1 VPACVL
7 KLRDS
12 KSFLYPS
19 LREPKRIDAVPF
31 LVQAECY
38 PVRTST
44 ASVLL
49 CVLPHKAAPR
59 TLTKPLAF
67 AKSSSHAIRLKVK
80 LLRRKNWMYSRD
92 RWVPVGMRC
101 VSPLV
106 LGWVL
111 LILPRESL
119 HANDRSDFPA
129 ARMSWS
135 ERSCSPSREIP
146 GVALDHRGGTWESSG
161 PPPRCLSEPGEES
174 HRAAAGGREYH
185 EIHGNRGR
193 RRFRSMSGIPSGLPS
208 FSLCRSPMLT

>member
-38 PVRTST
+38 PVGTST

-49 CVLPHKAAPR
+49 CVLPRKAAPR

-67 AKSSSHAIRLKVK
+67 AKSCSHAIRDSQSYEVKTLK
-80 LLRRKNWMYSRD
+80 KNSRD

-101 VSPLV
+101 MSPLL

-119 HANDRSDFPA
+119 HANDRSDLSA
-129 ARMSWS
+129 ARMSLS

-185 EIHGNRGR
+185 VIRGNRGR
-193 RRFRSMSGIPSGLPS
+193 RRFRSMSSNPSGLLS